1 MILYF
6 IRKINTPSTKVFRK
20 GARLLILVNVYDKV
34 KPITKKGEREMI
46 YSYTVTPLKSDN
58 FEARVADII
67 DLYKRNISIMPLFSM
82 TLVPEG
88 DPVWDKV
95 GPMVELLKKYK
106 AELDKEGV
114 PTGVLVQASLGH
126 AYRIQPNPFQKYEN
140 LTDGNEEFVCC
151 PEDKA
156 FIEHFKGVLRT
167 IASVHPKA
175 IMLDDDFRMVIRPG
189 RGCVCPL
196 HVAEFNKRTGKSF
209 TKDQLREFIT
219 NNPRSEL
226 TDIYYEMQRDSLVN
240 AAREFRAA
248 VDEIDPSIQG
258 INCTSGHYC
267 DSVIYTNPI
276 WAGKGNPTMVRVPNG
291 IYAPVSVRGFS
302 NLMRQGAVC
311 GSKLKKHGIDIVLSE
326 TDTIPFNRYGKG
338 ARHLH
343 AHYVA
348 SMLEGLKG
356 AKHWIYRSTAWEPKS
371 GKAYRDILAKHSEM
385 YETLA
390 AMSDEIKWLGINSM
404 FIEQEKLIYS
414 NPEVKPNFR
423 YYHDN
428 DFVTMN
434 LERMG
439 LPFYFSENIG
449 NATFLEGD
457 IVADMSDTQINALY
471 NTSIFAD
478 AQSAADLISRG
489 HGALL
494 GVEVSEWDGSRVSG
508 ECFDKECFVGCTAQ
522 KNLRR
527 LTLCGAEAVSYNYV
541 TQRGGTQLLSPA
553 VTKFKRADG
562 RISVVY
568 CGSPT
573 ARFHYTEG
581 FAFLNESRKKQFIS
595 LLKEANALP
604 VYYDGDEEICLR
616 AGTLSDGSLLVSMY
630 DLGCDPVESTRLYL
644 EKEPK
649 SISLML
655 PDGSLADVSF
665 TKDAEF
671 YEIDARIE
679 PMYPVILIIK

>member
-1 MILYF
+1 
-6 IRKINTPSTKVFRK
+6 
-20 GARLLILVNVYDKV
+20 
-34 KPITKKGEREMI
+34 MI
-46 YSYTVTPLKSDN
+46 YSYTVTPLKKDN

-67 DLYKRNISIMPLFSM
+67 DLYKRKISIMPLFSM

-95 GPMVELLKKYK
+95 GPLVELLKKYK
-106 AELDKEGV
+106 TELDKAGV

-126 AYRIQPNPFQKYEN
+126 AYRIEPNPFQKYEN

-196 HVAEFNKRTGKSF
+196 HVAEFNRRTGESF
-209 TKDQLREFIT
+209 TKDQLREYII
-219 NNPRSEL
+219 NNPRSEY
-226 TDIYYEMQRDSLVN
+226 TDIFYEMQRDSLVK
-240 AAREFRAA
+240 AAREFRSA
-248 VDEIDPSIQG
+248 VDEIDSGIQG

-267 DSVIYTNPI
+267 DSVIFTNPI

-302 NLMRQGAVC
+302 DLMRQGAIC
-311 GSKLKKHGIDIVLSE
+311 SSKLKKHGIDIVLSE

-356 AKHWIYRSTAWEPKS
+356 AKHWIYRSTAWEPRS

-385 YETLA
+385 YQTLA
-390 AMSDEIKWLGINSM
+390 DMSDEIKWLGINSM
-404 FIEQEKLIYS
+404 FIEQTKPLFY
-414 NPEVKPNFR
+414 KPNFR
-423 YYHDN
+423 RFHDN
-428 DFVTMN
+428 DFVVMN

-457 IVADMSDTQINALY
+457 IVADMSDTQIKELY
-471 NTSIFAD
+471 KTSIFAD
-478 AQSAADLISRG
+478 AQSASDLISRG
-489 HGALL
+489 YGDLL
-494 GVEVSEWDGSRVSG
+494 GVKITDWDGSRVSG
-508 ECFDKECFVGCTAQ
+508 ECFDDDITICCTAQ
-522 KNLRR
+522 KNLKRI
-527 LTLCGAEAVSYNYV
+527 TLCGAEAVSNNYV
-541 TQRGGTQLLSPA
+541 TTFEGAKLLTPA
-553 VTKFKRADG
+553 VTKFKREDG

-581 FAFLNESRKKQFIS
+581 FAFLNETRKKQFVE
-595 LLKEANALP
+595 LLKGANALP

-616 AGTLSDGSLLVSMY
+616 AGMLSDGRLLVSMY
-630 DLGCDPVESTRLYL
+630 DLGCDPAESINLYF
-644 EKEPK
+644 ENEPK
-649 SISLML
+649 VIEIMNC
-655 PDGSLADVSF
+655 DGSLSSVAF
-665 TKDAEF
+665 TKTGDNIYTVET
-671 YEIDARIE
+671 RIE
-679 PMYPVILIIK
+679 QMYPVILIVK